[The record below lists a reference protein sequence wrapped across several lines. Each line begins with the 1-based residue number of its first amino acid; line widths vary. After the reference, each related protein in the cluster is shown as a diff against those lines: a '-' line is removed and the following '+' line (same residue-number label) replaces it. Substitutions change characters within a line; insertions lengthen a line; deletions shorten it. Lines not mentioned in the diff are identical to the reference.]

1 MPERTRLVGA
11 VLVRQGRILLGRR
24 SPEKRLCPGMWDV
37 IGGHVEA
44 WETYEQ
50 GLRRELREE
59 VGISPTVF
67 RAIEHRQLSGQ
78 REIRIYRIDSW
89 DGGEPRITNDEH
101 VVLAWYTIAEAC
113 ALPDLA
119 TREFVNL
126 FWRLAG
132 ASR

>member
-59 VGISPTVF
+59 VGIQPNGLSRDRASAAF
-67 RAIEHRQLSGQ
+67 RTA
-78 REIRIYRIDSW
+78 
-89 DGGEPRITNDEH
+89 
-101 VVLAWYTIAEAC
+101 
-113 ALPDLA
+113 
-119 TREFVNL
+119 
-126 FWRLAG
+126 
-132 ASR
+132 